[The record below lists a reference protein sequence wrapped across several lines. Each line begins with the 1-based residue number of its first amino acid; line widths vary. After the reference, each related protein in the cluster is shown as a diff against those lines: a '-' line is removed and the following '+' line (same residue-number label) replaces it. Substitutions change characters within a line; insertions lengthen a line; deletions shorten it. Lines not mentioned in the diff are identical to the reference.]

1 MRPLSLIIF
10 LAAFLFSTV
19 ASAEV
24 KTFTATH
31 TYVLGDHDSKDD
43 ARQRCLIEA
52 KRKILEQAGVYIESA
67 SEMKNFDLTKD
78 KISSFAAAVMHI
90 TNIKEEVGFER
101 GQMTLTIKLNA
112 QVDLAEMGKQLAARQ
127 VDAGVRDDLAAQ
139 KQRLQ
144 SLEAQLKAMMHRQ
157 QRGQFSEPSPSSPPI
172 DISATDLE
180 WWHARAAE
188 GHAIEQAFLGILYEN
203 GVSVPQDYAK
213 AAKWYEQA
221 AIQGYVPAQV
231 GLGLLYAEGTGVPQ
245 DYGKAR
251 QWFEKAAAQGYAEAQ
266 YSLGVLYAEGKG
278 VPQDYAQ
285 ARQWY
290 EKAATKGYAHAQTS
304 LGLLYYLGNGVA
316 KDYATARHWFEQAVN
331 QGDAWGQHDLG
342 MLYLFGQGVPK
353 DDMMARHWFEKAA
366 AQGLAKSQSYLGRLY
381 FSGDGVPQDYRIAR
395 QWFEKAAA
403 QEDGGGQAGL
413 GAAYLFGQGGC
424 RRTM

>member
-266 YSLGVLYAEGKG
+266 YSLG
-278 VPQDYAQ
+278 
-285 ARQWY
+285 
-290 EKAATKGYAHAQTS
+290 
-304 LGLLYYLGNGVA
+304 LLYYLGNGVA

-403 QEDGGGQAGL
+403 QGDGGGQAGL
-413 GAAYLFGQGGC
+413 GAAYLFGQGGVPQNYVKAH
-424 RRTM
+424 MWFALAAANS